1 MNQSLFNLIM
11 QILEMIMQLIST
23 LTDMNSPKK

>member
-11 QILEMIMQLIST
+11 QILEMIMQLINT
-23 LTDMNSPKK
+23 LTDINSPKK